1 MEINK
6 MPNRRKIKTE
16 NDLLYREGFK
26 SSLSEGAHL
35 KIKFLL

>member
-16 NDLLYREGFK
+16 KYLLYREGFK
-26 SSLSEGAHL
+26 SSLSEGANL
-35 KIKFLL
+35 KIIF